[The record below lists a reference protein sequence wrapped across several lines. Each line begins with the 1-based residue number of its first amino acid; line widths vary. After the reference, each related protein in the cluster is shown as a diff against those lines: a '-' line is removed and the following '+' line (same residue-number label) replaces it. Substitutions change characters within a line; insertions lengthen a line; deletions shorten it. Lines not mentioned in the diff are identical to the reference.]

1 MSTVLIAEK
10 ATSDRKRLKK
20 LLASER
26 LHVESTADGRVLLE
40 KIQTS
45 MPDLVLLDVK
55 MPQSELKLNHLLN
68 KIREQH
74 GRVLLVSTKSSLDTA
89 RSAFE
94 RGRAA
99 GFLEK
104 PIDEKKLLEN
114 VRRLLA
120 ETHAP
125 RTFLEVPLRELH
137 DENSGRIDAQ
147 KVAEFLGV
155 SLAELVQA
163 LGASYPA
170 VHRTPAASSLQGS
183 LRPIK
188 RSLDLIS
195 RASRTPADAKAWLN
209 DPHPA
214 LGERTPLELI
224 LSGKSGAII
233 TLLENLRAGIPS

>member
-10 ATSDRKRLKK
+10 ATSDRKRLEK
-20 LLASER
+20 LLANER
-26 LHVESTADGRVLLE
+26 LNVESTADGRVLLE

-55 MPQSELKLNHLLN
+55 MPQSELKLNDVLN

-74 GRVLLVSTKSSLDTA
+74 GRVLLVSAKSSLDTA

-94 RGRAA
+94 RGTAA

-104 PIDEKKLLEN
+104 PVDSKKLLEN

-120 ETHAP
+120 GIHTP
-125 RTFLEVPLRELH
+125 GTFLEVPLRELH
-137 DENSGRIDAQ
+137 DEKSGRIDAQ

-155 SLAELVQA
+155 PLAELVQA

-170 VHRTPAASSLQGS
+170 VYKTPAASSLQEA

-195 RASRTPADAKAWLN
+195 RATRSPADARAWLN

-214 LGERTPLELI
+214 LGERTPLEVI
-224 LSGKSGAII
+224 LSGRSGAIV